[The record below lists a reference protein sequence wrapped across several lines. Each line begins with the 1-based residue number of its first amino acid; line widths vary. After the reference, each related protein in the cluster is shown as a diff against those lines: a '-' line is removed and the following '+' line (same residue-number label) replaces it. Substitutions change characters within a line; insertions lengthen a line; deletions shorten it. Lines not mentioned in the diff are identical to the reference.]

1 MSNINLKKILF
12 DIKKHKLSLEDIFKD
27 MDDETT
33 CNEIFFRNAVKLDG
47 NVLKYASFKI
57 RDNKEIVMSAVKES
71 CFSLLYASDRLKYD
85 EDVVLQS
92 TSQRSMLYDNHLVFP
107 EKLLKNRDF
116 VLKLIQTNS
125 YNIKFIPNDLRD
137 DKLLYVSALSG
148 DSSILDL
155 RLKAFD
161 DETYNKLY
169 ILLENK
175 DFATEAILK
184 NIHVFNYLSD
194 DFKKNELFILNLIER
209 LIELEQKGGYDTF
222 KQKRDLLVSIIKIN
236 NNNKRIINAS
246 LKYTIDDIY
255 LGELI
260 FKNIAQDLYNNV
272 DFILSAMAINGF
284 LFRYIPTI
292 FKNNKAIVLSAI
304 NNQSKTKRGQLGND
318 SPLQYASES
327 LRDDMEVVLAAIQND
342 GKAISHVS
350 DNLKNN
356 VDLVFD
362 SLKNSAGLSYFNYL
376 PLELQ
381 NRENLLL
388 ALKNGGGL
396 IGDIPINL
404 RSDKEIVMFA
414 VKDYGENLCQA
425 STELKNDKEIVLAA
439 VKSSGEVLENV
450 SNELRNDPE
459 IVLAAVSQNGAA
471 LKFASEEL
479 KNNLQITKTAVSNKH
494 CSLSNSYLPALA
506 YVGNIFKNDKEI
518 ILKSFEG
525 GGNYK
530 ILENELVPAKL
541 LNDKDFVLK
550 LFKKDTRNF
559 IKYYWKLLPAK
570 IKNDLD
576 IYTLKLIN

>member
-1 MSNINLKKILF
+1 MSNINFKKILF

-27 MDDETT
+27 MDDETA

-47 NVLKYASFKI
+47 NALKFASVKI
-57 RDNKEIVMSAVKES
+57 IDNKEIVMSAVKES

-85 EDVVLQS
+85 EDIVLQS
-92 TSQRSMLYDNHLVFP
+92 TRQRSNLYDNHLVFP
-107 EKLLKNRDF
+107 EKLLQNRDF
-116 VLKLIQTNS
+116 VFKLIRTNS

-175 DFATEAILK
+175 DFATEVILK

-209 LIELEQKGGYDTF
+209 LIELQQRGGFDTF
-222 KQKRDLLVSIIKIN
+222 KQKRDLLASIIKIN
-236 NNNKRIINAS
+236 NKNERIINAS

-260 FKNIAQDLYNNV
+260 FKNIAQDLYNNI
-272 DFILSAMAINGF
+272 DFLLSAMEINGF

-327 LRDDMEVVLAAIQND
+327 LRDDMDVVLAAIQND

-350 DNLKNN
+350 DKLKNN
-356 VDLVFD
+356 VDLVFE
-362 SLKNSAGLSYFNYL
+362 SLKNGAGLSYFKYL

-381 NRENLLL
+381 NRKNLLL

-414 VKDYGENLCQA
+414 VKDYGKNLCQA
-425 STELKNDKEIVLAA
+425 STELKNDKEIVLSA
-439 VKSSGEVLENV
+439 VKSSGEVLENA
-450 SNELRNDPE
+450 SDELRNDPE

-471 LKFASEEL
+471 LKFASEGL
-479 KNNLQITKTAVSNKH
+479 KNNVEITKIAVSNKH
-494 CSLSNSYLPALA
+494 CSLSNSYLPSLA
-506 YVGNIFKNDKEI
+506 YVGNILKNDKEI

-525 GGNYK
+525 GGSYK
-530 ILENELVPAKL
+530 ILENELVPANL

-576 IYTLKLIN
+576 IYTLKLIS